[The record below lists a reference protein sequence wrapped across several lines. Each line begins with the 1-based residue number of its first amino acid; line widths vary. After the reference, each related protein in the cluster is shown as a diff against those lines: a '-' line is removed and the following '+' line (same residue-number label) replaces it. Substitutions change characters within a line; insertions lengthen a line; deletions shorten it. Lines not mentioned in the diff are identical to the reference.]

1 MMDTNHER
9 NLASKML
16 ENQNLRSQY
25 AHFALATVASL
36 LVFSLYSMV
45 DGFFVSW
52 GVNEYA
58 MSGVN
63 LAVPYTNVLFSI
75 AVLFAVGTSTI
86 IAIYLGEQKVEQAN
100 RLFSQNIAVL
110 CIISAVVTAVVML
123 TLPAFTRLLGAD
135 EITYGYTFDYLR
147 GLVPFSAC
155 FIISYNLEILIKTDG
170 YPKKAFW
177 AVISGCICNC
187 ILDYVAIFLLD
198 MGTYGAALATGIS
211 QLLTCCVYLYHFLR
225 EKTTFHFTGFKMD
238 FSIYKRLIPLGIPD
252 GVTEICNGLMIFLFN
267 RTIVRCL
274 GADGLVSYTIIAY
287 TNTVVINCLVGLSQA
302 AQPLVSYHYGKKE
315 HDACRKL
322 LKYAMV
328 SAGIFALVIWGLLR
342 MGGGYLIQAFL
353 GTENSA
359 LNAASLSALHR
370 YSLSY
375 LLVGFNIVIGG
386 YLTARERPAGS
397 LVISVSRGFILQA
410 GALLI
415 LSYSLAGTT
424 IWFAPVISEI
434 LCLGIAAVFLVRSYK
449 HT

>member
-1 MMDTNHER
+1 
-9 NLASKML
+9 ML
-16 ENQNLRSQY
+16 ENRSLRSQY
-25 AHFALATVASL
+25 AHFALATVSSL

-45 DGFFVSW
+45 DGLFVSW

-75 AVLFAVGTSTI
+75 GVLFAVGTSTI
-86 IAIYLGEQKVEQAN
+86 IAIYLGEQRIEQAN

-110 CIISAVVTAVVML
+110 CILSAVLTAVVMWCL
-123 TLPAFTRLLGAD
+123 GAFTRLLGAD
-135 EITYGYTFDYLR
+135 DTTYLYTYDYLR

-155 FIISYNLEILIKTDG
+155 FIVSYNFEILIKTDG

-177 AVISGCICNC
+177 TVITGCLCNC
-187 ILDYVAIFLLD
+187 ILDYIAIFPLQ

-225 EKTTFHFTGFKMD
+225 EKTTFHFTAFQMD
-238 FSIYKRLIPLGIPD
+238 WAIYNRLIPLGIPD

-274 GADGLVSYTIIAY
+274 GTDGLVSYTIIAY
-287 TNTVVINCLVGLSQA
+287 TNTVVINCLVGFSQA
-302 AQPLVSYHYGKKE
+302 AQPLVSFHYGKGE
-315 HDACRKL
+315 HDACRTL
-322 LKYAMV
+322 LHYAIIC
-328 SAGIFALVIWGLLR
+328 AGTFALVIWGALQ
-342 MGGGYLIQAFL
+342 MGGGYLIRAFL
-353 GTENSA
+353 GTENSV
-359 LNAASLSALHR
+359 LNAASLHALHR

-397 LVISVSRGFILQA
+397 LVISVSRGFVLQA
-410 GALLI
+410 GALLL
-415 LSYSLAGTT
+415 LSYTLAGTS

-434 LCLGIAAVFLVRSYK
+434 LCLVIAALFLKKECARY
-449 HT
+449 